1 MKKMSIEE
9 FYQRPFSELKAPAL
23 LGESQVVINDDDTMS
38 LTFKVEERNMNLHG
52 SLQAS
57 MHYHVSDTLL
67 GMYLIHIGRPG
78 VAMDGH
84 IYLYRPGRLGDTLT
98 STIYPHKIGRRTG
111 NFTAQLKNQDDKMIS
126 ECVFSVM
133 FDN

>member
-9 FYQRPFSELKAPAL
+9 FYHRPLSELKAPSI
-23 LGESQVVINDDDTMS
+23 LGDSQVVINDDNTLS
-38 LTFKVEERNMNLHG
+38 LIVKVEEKHMNLHG

-57 MHYHVSDTLL
+57 MHYHISDTAL

-98 STIYPHKIGRRTG
+98 TTIFPHKLGRRTG
-111 NFTAQLKNQDDKMIS
+111 IVSAELRDQDGKMIS
-126 ECVFSVM
+126 ECMYSVM